1 MQEMRYMLRQ
11 RAAAVAVL
19 GIAGAFVSGIGVGS
33 VSEHVAP
40 DAVLAVNYGAALADA
55 DTSWSSLPRNIW
67 LSGLGSADAHTGRLL
82 AAGDTITID
91 GKDGRPEVIE
101 VVSREVIAGEQLGVP
116 GVRFQLVTGHSMD
129 RDQRTV
135 RFMFATETPAS
146 LPEKPAA
153 NRVL

>member
-1 MQEMRYMLRQ
+1 MRFMLRQ

-19 GIAGAFVSGIGVGS
+19 GIAGAFVGGIGVGT
-33 VSEHVAP
+33 VSKHVAP

-67 LSGLGSADAHTGRLL
+67 LSGLGGADAHTGRLL
-82 AAGDTITID
+82 VAGDTITID

-101 VVSREVIAGEQLGVP
+101 VVSREVIAGEHLGVP
-116 GVRFQLVTGHSMD
+116 GVRFQLVTGRSTGH
-129 RDQRTV
+129 DQRVV

-146 LPEKPAA
+146 LPDKPAA